1 MEMRRQGEAFI
12 TILQQINTAKQIK
25 ERTIFIAANFD
36 KTKYYVSLRHDKD
49 FKIGF
54 GVLNNLCFRYRLS
67 IRSLS
72 DSSFRE

>member
-1 MEMRRQGEAFI
+1 MSTKITLPERICKKRETINVVAFVFP
-12 TILQQINTAKQIK
+12 LK
-25 ERTIFIAANFD
+25 
-36 KTKYYVSLRHDKD
+36 KTKDYVSLRHDKD

-67 IRSLS
+67 IRLLS